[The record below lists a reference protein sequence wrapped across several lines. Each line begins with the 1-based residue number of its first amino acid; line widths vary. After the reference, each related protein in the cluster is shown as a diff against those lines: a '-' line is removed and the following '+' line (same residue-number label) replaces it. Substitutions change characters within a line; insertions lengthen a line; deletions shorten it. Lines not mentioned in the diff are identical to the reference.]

1 MDGWMDWLGRQQPT
15 LGGSTQ
21 PSFGDTAVEV
31 VFFYLVNTI
40 KGHGLDESKIPLI

>member
-1 MDGWMDWLGRQQPT
+1 MDWLGRQQPT

-31 VFFYLVNTI
+31 VFYLVNTI
-40 KGHGLDESKIPLI
+40 KGQGLDESKILLI